1 MKNNINKFSKTL
13 FTLTLIAGL
22 TINVNAGVCGSK
34 TNLSDLKE
42 GQKIVAKVDSNGN
55 NWTVSRIDDCKE
67 CNLDSK
73 TQPSMHIAEGK
84 GIKESESIGFVYQ
97 NMCTELASKTLSWC
111 AAGAECPSSSLNNDS
126 VIAGTND
133 SSITKVEGGSG
144 GHAFNSTNG
153 GEPVGVSGMD
163 LKVLCQLLNDKDT
176 IIKTQTCTWTSSG
189 PCSDNP
195 NKTCTS
201 EDSCSDYCT
210 KTGGFDCNL
219 GKLAECKVSICHPG
233 ASCTV
238 SEDHEHVPSAVGST
252 TITYCNKVEAV
263 RVDVYNNNMYVTGK
277 DIDGKDVTRETY
289 CVNPSLEAPGDYSW
303 DANFDPSKCV
313 DSLHSKYTDANGNT
327 KIKFDNEC
335 GYVYILSEAKRINK
349 EAGTNVFSQAVISV
363 AMRLF
368 GTGITDINKNM
379 LKDMGVNST
388 ETNYLQQKGYYQ
400 NYIAWGLGEWV
411 GMNEPRNPKL
421 ESGCGFVNRSSLG
434 IPVYDWWM
442 PEFYGYFI
450 HTAKT
455 YSMYLKNNVK
465 FTNVGKTKCVAGTQ
479 SGQKCKASDDNKMY
493 YYSTLKDGNDYI
505 VDANYY
511 LKYVSCNLNRTC
523 NGEKSIREN
532 INGVNINSCKTSE
545 LADVLDTDP
554 YRDNNPNPN
563 PSHSV
568 DLSTDGSN
576 KGQFNNI
583 NANNVNKKNQNVN
596 YNGSYNEGAN
606 YQDDVFTRK
615 NLGQYKDCGGQETG
629 LGIICGQGSEISA
642 ESDYLDAI
650 YLFIRALQGNEIK
663 TEYDDVI
670 KEYKPIQGETI
681 ITYDNDGNPE
691 LTFKIDPKIDYGKTE
706 ITSTGTYTVDCDVEK
721 GINPAYCS
729 AQIVLLDEN
738 YNPIDYYT
746 HYDYCEKGH
755 TCHLKIKKE
764 AICNGE
770 EKKNDTLHIM
780 IVTDPNLKNRVI
792 KKITRKNGQTL
803 YVYDPNGAIVGGYCQ
818 QIDAVRETLKP
829 VCHCDPSRNPNKL
842 PDEANLYGVCKNE
855 NSSYD
860 ELYAGDP
867 NMSSIVN
874 ACHEEERNKYD
885 YTDDYNINGNNIV
898 YDEELLSTQY
908 GFQVKSDNFNVCK
921 LFCRDESRFYL
932 ANRIS
937 VKNGRVLRYDI
948 GQSLIDNKVIDET
961 AGEKKNNTHN
971 YMPSVVLQLRECTSV
986 IHFTSDKKNK
996 YYNQEIDNMFT
1007 DYTMKK
1013 DANGKYTYV
1022 SATNEGWLEQ
1032 YKKAVSAGDTRKQ
1045 MQLLYSIY
1053 NCNLYNEKDLSADII
1068 ESIHST
1074 NKNSI
1079 ESAMI
1084 EYQYSKETG
1093 KTTVKKDHGTTKDY
1107 LMKQE
1112 GCTSRGENSP
1122 LSCANYKLVGYDDSY
1137 YDKFG
1142 IGNSDVTG
1150 YEHGIVTSNL
1160 NRTLYCSGEKCYK
1173 VKAKNGGKCCVTK
1186 NADGTCAATSD
1197 YCYNPD
1203 LDVSRGKFD
1212 YRTNDK
1218 IVTTNAAGGQVVYHA
1233 SGKMKLTGNNLDDI
1247 DMNYANWALASE
1259 VLKAKEQYIKDHPSA
1274 TNNEINDYVN
1284 GLIKVYFKDNFANK
1298 SNALNYDISS
1308 IESQF
1313 TTVNNRKV
1321 PVNNY
1326 ASFVMVTETG
1336 YYHTQNY
1343 VSSNYDGTISIRTED
1358 NLPSGVA
1365 ANNKFVGL
1373 DTQSLPLH
1381 LNKPTGDYN
1390 IEFKFNNVKTGYI
1403 RSNYFVDWDYELMQ
1417 FKLHED
1423 EKPKSFTY
1431 SCVYDLTSVTSCTPG
1446 DPTCTNGGGIKPGYR
1461 NVNPDDIFESR
1472 SGENALPEN
1481 WRTENG
1487 QAAYDKITK
1496 SSENLFEPENDGDN
1510 EYSYLEY
1517 SYTLDP
1523 VGIENIREYN
1533 RSIETLNGSGL
1544 TATRGYL
1551 NNTLENCDYDENEKI
1566 FYNCN
1571 STFLG
1576 EVDGYTGV
1584 TNNKS
1589 EWLGDGISEYTNTL
1603 CNQTAYPDGEEPL
1616 TCKYQRKS
1624 IKGSVGGAE

>member
-55 NWTVSRIDDCKE
+55 NWTVSRIGDCKE
-67 CNLDSK
+67 CNLDNK
-73 TQPSMHIAEGK
+73 GQPIVKVEDMTGTD
-84 GIKESESIGFVYQ
+84 SEVIGYVYE
-97 NMCTELASKTLSWC
+97 NMCTELGEIHTPYCIAGGTCPIGDSSENKDKTFNGLELAIKNSNIIKVSDQIYNPGPGSTQGGPTDSPVTGKCQVSVDDILKSYKCYYDEEYSCYNETTQKNETCTRRVFVGSC
-111 AAGAECPSSSLNNDS
+111 AAPDTPECGLASVEGCTCGGPIVVNDGDR
-126 VIAGTND
+126 VGTG
-133 SSITKVEGGSG
+133 SAHGETVTRYCKKVE
-144 GHAFNSTNG
+144 
-153 GEPVGVSGMD
+153 P
-163 LKVLCQLLNDKDT
+163 
-176 IIKTQTCTWTSSG
+176 
-189 PCSDNP
+189 
-195 NKTCTS
+195 
-201 EDSCSDYCT
+201 
-210 KTGGFDCNL
+210 
-219 GKLAECKVSICHPG
+219 
-233 ASCTV
+233 
-238 SEDHEHVPSAVGST
+238 
-252 TITYCNKVEAV
+252 V
-263 RVDVYNNNMYVTGK
+263 RVDVYERKLAAVGKNSEGKNVKKPAYCINPAYVTTG
-277 DIDGKDVTRETY
+277 
-289 CVNPSLEAPGDYSW
+289 NYSW
-303 DANFDPSKCV
+303 DTSFDASKCV
-313 DSLHSKYTDANGNT
+313 DSLHSKKTDANGNT
-327 KIKFDNEC
+327 KKVFDNEC
-335 GYVYILSEAKRINK
+335 GYVYILADAYRINK
-349 EAGTNVFSQAVISV
+349 ETGTTVFSQSTIAT

-368 GTGITDINKNM
+368 ATGITDVNKNM
-379 LKDMGVNST
+379 LSQMGIKKT
-388 ETNYLQQKGYYQ
+388 EKEYLGSAGFYLNY
-400 NYIAWGLGEWV
+400 NAWGYHEWV
-411 GMNEPRNPKL
+411 GMNYPRNPML
-421 ESGCGFVNRSSLG
+421 ERGSGFVKRSDLG
-434 IPVYDWWM
+434 ESIYDWWM
-442 PEFYGYFI
+442 PEFYSMYI
-450 HTAKT
+450 HTAKA
-455 YSMYLKNNVK
+455 SSIYLRNDNNVK
-465 FTNVGKTKCVAGTQ
+465 IRFADIGNVECQ
-479 SGQKCKASDDNKMY
+479 SGSIKGNKCKAKNDSNY
-493 YYSTLKDGNDYI
+493 YYYITSTEDGKNYI
-505 VDANYY
+505 VDSNYY
-511 LKYVSCNLNRTC
+511 FNHVACKLSNLKNSVYNAAKCTSRNLD
-523 NGEKSIREN
+523 
-532 INGVNINSCKTSE
+532 SE
-545 LADVLDTDP
+545 LDSSIIDDSP
-554 YRDNNPNPN
+554 YGSINPTHSTNN
-563 PSHSV
+563 
-568 DLSTDGSN
+568 DIKETSN
-576 KGQFNNI
+576 G
-583 NANNVNKKNQNVN
+583 N
-596 YNGSYNEGAN
+596 YNTTDYTKFTDKNATN
-606 YQDDVFTRK
+606 YHNTTHK
-615 NLGQYKDCGGQETG
+615 NGNYEVCVDESGNIAETG
-629 LGIICGQGSEISA
+629 LGIMCGKDSGDENIA
-642 ESDYLDAI
+642 ADADYLDAL
-650 YLFIRALQGNEIK
+650 YLYMRALQGVKITYENE
-663 TEYDDVI
+663 TI

-780 IVTDPNLKNRVI
+780 VVTDPNIKNKFI
-792 KKITRKNGQTL
+792 KKIAQKNGQII
-803 YVYDPNGAIVGGYCQ
+803 YVYDDDGSITGGYCQ
-818 QIDAVRETLKP
+818 EIDAVRETLKP

-937 VKNGRVLRYDI
+937 VKNGRVLRYDV

-986 IHFTSDKKNK
+986 IHFTSNKNNK

-1186 NADGTCAATSD
+1186 NADGTCATTSD

-1365 ANNKFVGL
+1365 ANNKYVGL

-1431 SCVYDLTSVTSCTPG
+1431 SCVYDLTSVTKSCTSG
-1446 DPTCTNGGGIKPGYR
+1446 DPTCPNGAGIKPGYR